1 MAPNLLQKRI
11 HEWSKTLPDWQRD
24 LLRRLAAG
32 PLSDQDRVEVR
43 AILTGT
49 VGAPAAVPLELTDLP
64 ADEDEH
70 GCVELRSLGSFRNI
84 NCLAE
89 DQTLP
94 LQSGLNVVF
103 GKNGTGKTG
112 HGRLLRGVCRSAER
126 EDILR
131 NVFEPAK
138 TSLPQT
144 ADITIS
150 VDDVEQPLSVDLAK
164 PPERI
169 LSSISVFDASCARIF
184 LTKPNTIDYVPR
196 PLIILKSLAEE
207 QDTIAAGL
215 RSDAEKMRVALP
227 QLPEIDPGTKAG
239 DATAALG
246 ASTDMKQLEQLAT
259 LNKAETAHL
268 EGLETAAAAIR
279 ADKSGELE
287 TAARTRAAGA
297 RAAAT
302 AIREAATLVDL
313 IALNKITDL
322 RGQLDATTQAERKLA
337 DQAFSGK
344 RFPGAGQDAWREM
357 WFAAQRYVEAG
368 GGSFPNVAPGTACP
382 FCEQELDEEAAS
394 RLSDLEKFV
403 RSDLRERADALEK
416 ELQTLLRALPDTAAL
431 KSTVTS
437 ELRGQPESVVAAAHA
452 AIAVVE
458 ARVAQATQV
467 GSGEQVD
474 ELPAAGEVDLSA
486 LDDYATQQMNGAETQ
501 ASLRDADKQR
511 EVLSKLAELKA
522 RQLLYTNL
530 PKLKKRL
537 QGLKAIAAHHAAETM
552 LGTQGISNQLRKLQE
567 VAITDRLRT
576 AIREEFE
583 QLNLA
588 AGQIE
593 LVCQANKGETVIHLR
608 LRDGCRQKIDR
619 VLSAG
624 EQGALG
630 TAFFLAE
637 IAVSEGKSA
646 IVLDDPVSSLDHDH
660 REYLARRLVH
670 ESTKRQVVIY
680 THDLTFLFYLQEA
693 AESAGVELHGQTL
706 ERSLDE
712 VGIVREGLPTKTLA
726 PSARRK
732 ELRKRLRFELTK
744 MFEAKKPEYEREAD
758 LWETDLR
765 DGYDQVIEEYVLA
778 GTVRRYQKNV
788 RIRQLYKLR
797 WSLEIV
803 ERIDKAMKQASP
815 KSHFEPLELYPRAH
829 TPDELG
835 AMLDE
840 FDAICGLTAP
850 KREKQAEDEDE
861 QTAFDEE
868 LVSQAQ
874 AAGLSQ
880 AS

>member
-11 HEWSKTLPDWQRD
+11 HEWSKTLPDWQGD

-49 VGAPAAVPLELTDLP
+49 AGAPGAVPLELTDLP

-103 GKNGTGKTG
+103 GRNGTGKTG
-112 HGRLLRGVCRSAER
+112 HGRLLRGVCRAAER

-131 NVFEPAK
+131 NVFEPAR

-164 PPERI
+164 PPERV

-215 RSDAEKMRVALP
+215 RSDAENVRVALP
-227 QLPEIDPGTKAG
+227 QLPEIDSGTKAG
-239 DATAALG
+239 EATAALG

-259 LNKAETAHL
+259 LNKAETAQL
-268 EGLETAAAAIR
+268 EDLETAAAAIR

-302 AIREAATLVDL
+302 AIWEAAALVDL
-313 IALNKITDL
+313 TALNKITDL
-322 RGQLDATTQAERKLA
+322 RRQLDGTTQAERKLA

-368 GGSFPNVAPGTACP
+368 GGSFPNVVPGAACP

-437 ELRGQPESVVAAAHA
+437 ELHGGQESVVAAAHA
-452 AIAVVE
+452 AVAVVE

-486 LDDYATQQMNGAETQ
+486 LDDYATQQMNAAETQ
-501 ASLRDADKQR
+501 ASLRDAGKQR

-537 QGLKAIAAHHAAETM
+537 QGLKAIAAYHAAERM

-576 AIREEFE
+576 AMREEIE
-583 QLNLA
+583 QLNPA

-593 LVCQANKGETVIHLR
+593 LVGQANKGETVIQLR

-693 AESAGVELHGQTL
+693 AESAGVELYGQTL

-788 RIRQLYKLR
+788 RIRQLYKLK

-803 ERIDKAMKQASP
+803 ERIDKAMRQVSP

-840 FDAICGLTAP
+840 FDAICDLTAP
-850 KREKQAEDEDE
+850 KQEKQAEDEDE

>member
-49 VGAPAAVPLELTDLP
+49 AGAPAAVPLELTDLP

-112 HGRLLRGVCRSAER
+112 HGRLLRGVCRAAER

-215 RSDAEKMRVALP
+215 RSDAEKVRVALP

-246 ASTDMKQLEQLAT
+246 ASTDMKQLDQLAT
-259 LNKAETAHL
+259 LNKAETAQL
-268 EGLETAAAAIR
+268 EELETAAAAVR

-313 IALNKITDL
+313 TALNKITDL
-322 RGQLDATTQAERKLA
+322 RSQLDATTQAERKLA

-368 GGSFPNVAPGTACP
+368 GGSFPNVAPGAACP

-403 RSDLRERADALEK
+403 RSDLRERAGALEK
-416 ELQTLLRALPDTAAL
+416 ELQTLLRTLPDTAAL

-437 ELRGQPESVVAAAHA
+437 ELRGRPEPVVAAAYA
-452 AIAVVE
+452 AVAVVE

-486 LDDYATQQMNGAETQ
+486 LDDYATQQTNAAETQ

-511 EVLSKLAELKA
+511 EVLSKLAELRA
-522 RQLLYTNL
+522 RQLLHTNL
-530 PKLKKRL
+530 PKLKKLL
-537 QGLKAIAAHHAAETM
+537 QGLKAIAAYHAAETM

-576 AIREEFE
+576 AMREEIE
-583 QLNLA
+583 QLNPA

-593 LVCQANKGETVIHLR
+593 LVGQANKGETVIQLR

-693 AESAGVELHGQTL
+693 AESAGVELCGQTL

-788 RIRQLYKLR
+788 RIRQLYKLK

-840 FDAICGLTAP
+840 FDAICDRTAP
-850 KREKQAEDEDE
+850 KQEKQAEDEDE
-861 QTAFDEE
+861 QTTFDKE

-874 AAGLSQ
+874 AAGLLQ